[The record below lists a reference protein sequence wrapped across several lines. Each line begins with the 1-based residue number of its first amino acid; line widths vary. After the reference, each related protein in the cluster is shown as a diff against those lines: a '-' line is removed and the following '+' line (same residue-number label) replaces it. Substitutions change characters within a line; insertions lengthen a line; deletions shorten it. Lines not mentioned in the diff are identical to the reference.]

1 MLKVGITGGIGTG
14 KSTVC
19 KIFACLGVPVLDT
32 DALAKQLMNTNAE
45 LQYQLQQS
53 FGDDVIVNGQVL
65 RKIVASRAFAS
76 EQQTQLLNKIVHP
89 HVFAAI
95 NDWDA
100 KQTAKYTIRESA
112 LLIETGSNKN
122 VDIIIGITA
131 PKQLRIQRLLNRDIT
146 SSVADITARMDRQ
159 MEEEEKQKYY
169 QYTIANDGE
178 QLLIPQVLYIH
189 QQIINRL

>member
-89 HVFAAI
+89 HVFASI